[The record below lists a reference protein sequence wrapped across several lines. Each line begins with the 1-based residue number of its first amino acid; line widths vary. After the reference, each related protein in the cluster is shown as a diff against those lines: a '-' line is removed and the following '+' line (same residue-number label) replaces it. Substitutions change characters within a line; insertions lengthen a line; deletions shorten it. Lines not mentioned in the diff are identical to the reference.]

1 MDPKLP
7 HFRLSHCTWLV
18 REVPP
23 LLPGQA
29 LSLPTDPS
37 PRLASG
43 DAKGK
48 ESGTLLT
55 ADGVGAAL
63 LERLRMRRRRPSF
76 MSHLC
81 RVELPLIFVN
91 NRKCPET
98 NENKLQHARHEK
110 GRRQTGLFSTKHF
123 ICSGL
128 TLAGELGFEPRLT
141 ESESAGLPLNYSP
154 TGRST

>member
-1 MDPKLP
+1 LRSYSAAARSHTFFKG
-7 HFRLSHCTWLV
+7 FRAC
-18 REVPP
+18 
-23 LLPGQA
+23 A
-29 LSLPTDPS
+29 C
-37 PRLASG
+37 
-43 DAKGK
+43 DANGK

-55 ADGVGAAL
+55 ADGGAAAL
-63 LERLRMRRRRPSF
+63 LERLRMLRRRSSF

-91 NRKCPET
+91 NRKYPEI

-110 GRRQTGLFSTKHF
+110 GRLQTGPFSTKHL

-141 ESESAGLPLNYSP
+141 ESESADLHGMSM
-154 TGRST
+154 G